1 MSKSMERMAQTQ
13 SDATISVAKIE
24 AEAKRDEAKEA
35 TKQAWM
41 TAFYNFQSALQESKS
56 YLQGIALQT
65 QATITQAL
73 LARQTEKEQTR
84 IDATYARAALMS
96 ADTKQYDAES
106 KRLKNDQ
113 KYEID
118 QMRYGDGDSGYF
130 YG

>member
-13 SDATISVAKIE
+13 SDATIEVAKIE
-24 AEAKRDEAKEA
+24 AEAKTTESKEG

-41 TAFYNFQSALQESKS
+41 TAYYGYLQAREESRS

-65 QATITQAL
+65 QAQIYQAQL
-73 LARQTEKEQTR
+73 TRQTEKEQAR

-118 QMRYGDGDSGYF
+118 QMRYGDGDSSYF

>member
-1 MSKSMERMAQTQ
+1 MSRSMERMAKTQ
-13 SDATISVAKIE
+13 SDATIEVEKI
-24 AEAKRDEAKEA
+24 AADGKRDEAKEA

-41 TAFYNFQSALQESKS
+41 TAFYSYQSALQESKT

-65 QATITQAL
+65 QATILQAQL
-73 LARQTEKEQTR
+73 TRQTEKEQAR

-118 QMRYGDGDSGYF
+118 QMRYGDGDSSYF

>member
-118 QMRYGDGDSGYF
+118 QMRYGDGDSSYF

>member
-1 MSKSMERMAQTQ
+1 MSSKMERAMQIQADSTVEAAQI
-13 SDATISVAKIE
+13 DAESKLAVAKE
-24 AEAKRDEAKEA
+24 E

-41 TAFYNFQSALQESKS
+41 TAYYGYLQGREESKS

-65 QATITQAL
+65 QAQMYEARLT
-73 LARQTEKEQTR
+73 RQTEKEQAR
-84 IDATYARAALMS
+84 IDAMYARAALAS

-106 KRLKNDQ
+106 TRLKNDQ